1 MRTAMARATRIYIA
15 IDYTGEPVIACTV
28 KYEMFQAILRAEN
41 LGHNTKSYTYWSVPD
56 NEGTEIKQ
64 VTRSFFESK

>member
-1 MRTAMARATRIYIA
+1 
-15 IDYTGEPVIACTV
+15 
-28 KYEMFQAILRAEN
+28 MFKAILRKEN

-56 NEGTEIKQ
+56 NEGTEVKQ